1 MMNICFSASR
11 LMKVSEVRRL
21 CQQMR
26 ENPALLLATE
36 LKAKEELYKRFLQK
50 EKTASAST
58 LAVAN

>member
-1 MMNICFSASR
+1 MNVCFSASR

-36 LKAKEELYKRFLQK
+36 LHAKEMLYQRFGKK
-50 EKTASAST
+50 EKTASAPT
-58 LAVAN
+58 LAV